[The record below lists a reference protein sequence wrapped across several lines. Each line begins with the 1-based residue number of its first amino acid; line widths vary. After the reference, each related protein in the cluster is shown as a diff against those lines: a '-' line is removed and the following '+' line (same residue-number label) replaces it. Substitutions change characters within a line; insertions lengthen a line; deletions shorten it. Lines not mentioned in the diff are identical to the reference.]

1 MKITDKDIK
10 MNIKYKVTLTEE
22 EHDALEKLTAS
33 GKSSARKIK
42 RSQILLMSDDGRY
55 TDQEIEDALNVSAS
69 TIYRVKKDFVEYGL
83 EEALEEGARHGQP
96 RKLTAKQDALLVAI
110 ACSNPPKG
118 RCRWTLSL
126 LGDELMAL
134 TDLESISHE
143 TIRNRLKDNELKP
156 WQKKMWCIAKMDAA
170 YIARME
176 HILDLYAQP
185 EAADYPIVN
194 FDEAAKQLVEQVNE
208 PKAMKTGSVAKEDYE
223 YQRAGMANIFMFFD
237 RHRGWRKAKVTTQKT
252 AIDFAECMREL
263 VDKDY
268 PEAKKVRVVLD
279 NFGTH
284 AEASLYKAFPAPEA
298 RRILQRLEFHFTPK
312 HASWLNMAEIEI
324 GNMNQQ
330 CLDRRIP
337 NEKMLIEELRQ
348 WQIQRNKEKASIR
361 WMFDV
366 DNARKKLHR
375 SYDALLIGQN

>member
-1 MKITDKDIK
+1 
-10 MNIKYKVTLTEE
+10 MNIKYKVTLMEE
-22 EHDALEKLTAS
+22 ERCVLEKLTAS
-33 GKSSARKIK
+33 GKNSARKIK
-42 RSQILLMSDDGRY
+42 RSQILLMSDHGRY
-55 TDQEIEDALNVSAS
+55 TDQEIEDVLNVSIS
-69 TIYRVKKDFVEYGL
+69 TIYRVKRDFVEYGL
-83 EEALEEGARHGQP
+83 EEALEEGVRYGQP

-110 ACSNPPKG
+110 ACSKPPKG

-126 LGDELMAL
+126 LGDQLIAL
-134 TDLESISHE
+134 TDLASISHE

-176 HILDLYAQP
+176 HILDLYSEP
-185 EAADYPIVN
+185 EAAEYPIVN
-194 FDEAAKQLVEQVNE
+194 FDEAAKQMVEQVNE
-208 PKAMKTGSVAKEDYE
+208 PKSMKSGSVAKEDYE
-223 YQRAGMANIFMFFD
+223 YQRAGMANIFIFFD
-237 RHRGWRKAKVTTQKT
+237 RHRGWRKAKVTAQKT

-263 VDKDY
+263 VDNDY
-268 PEAKKVRVVLD
+268 PDAKKVRVVLD

-284 AEASLYKAFPAPEA
+284 CEASLYKAFPAPEA

-330 CLDRRIP
+330 CLDRRIA
-337 NEKMLIEELRQ
+337 NEKILITELEQ

-366 DNARKKLHR
+366 EKAREKLHR
-375 SYDALLIGQN
+375 SYGELLIGQN

>member
-1 MKITDKDIK
+1 